1 MLPRPYYLRD
11 RLTGGVTTS
20 TFQPLFTEHA
30 GSAGPPEVA
39 EQVRKSLRKSPPERK
54 ERNQIKKLSR
64 QVVEVEC
71 QSDTRWPRTQASW
84 LAVRPLPRLHTRQ
97 EMGD

>member
-30 GSAGPPEVA
+30 GLASPSEVA
-39 EQVRKSLRKSPPERK
+39 EQVRNSSENLRLSGKNAARS
-54 ERNQIKKLSR
+54 RN
-64 QVVEVEC
+64 
-71 QSDTRWPRTQASW
+71 
-84 LAVRPLPRLHTRQ
+84 
-97 EMGD
+97 